1 MHAGMDLCR
10 GPSIALENSAADFGG
25 LSVDNTNDRLT
36 DQFKNQGPAETLVRL
51 VITRCQF
58 CRKSKVMRKRD
69 LSRSS
74 FVRWAS
80 IHDVW
85 KAHPQTTNTQQT
97 AKR

>member
-10 GPSIALENSAADFGG
+10 GPSIALENSAADFGS

-36 DQFKNQGPAETLVRL
+36 DQFIKSGTCGNFGANRNQMSV
-51 VITRCQF
+51 
-58 CRKSKVMRKRD
+58 CRKRKTMRKRD

-74 FVRWAS
+74 FVRQHS
-80 IHDVW
+80 CVW